1 MFQCPRKNVRQLR
14 IEPRTVQLWT
24 EAVGPRSDP
33 IRGHLWSLNG
43 YHDDLI
49 QRGKLLSRKDS
60 NLFE

>member
-1 MFQCPRKNVRQLR
+1 MPPKKFVP
-14 IEPRTVQLWT
+14 T
-24 EAVGPRSDP
+24 ENRSP
-33 IRGHLWSLNG
+33 NRPNCIRPDSGLIHGHLLSMNG